1 MTMFATGRCI
11 GSRKGAARLCKFWI
25 SGDGEGRGG
34 READEKVRH
43 VYASFGGLL
52 LHIEGPHKRLSGL
65 RHEYIYLL
73 IKK

>member
-1 MTMFATGRCI
+1 MGGGEADG
-11 GSRKGAARLCKFWI
+11 K
-25 SGDGEGRGG
+25 GEG
-34 READEKVRH
+34 RH